1 MEFGYPT
8 DLTKFM
14 SGRESRVE
22 KKMHRTKRTRI
33 FSSSQKTH
41 LRDPLQMTEKK

>member
-22 KKMHRTKRTRI
+22 KNAQDQEDKNIQQQSEDSFKR
-33 FSSSQKTH
+33 
-41 LRDPLQMTEKK
+41 PLQMTEKK